1 MKDDNIPAFPIPRF
15 YSDGSP
21 QIPDPDNSGLT
32 LRDWFATFAP
42 RPERAMIEMHM
53 KFDQNR
59 NPHNDSHKPPL
70 RSKTEIIAC
79 LRYEYADAMIRARS
93 RNTK

>member
-1 MKDDNIPAFPIPRF
+1 MKDEPAFPQP
-15 YSDGSP
+15 YHPQDG
-21 QIPDPDNSGLT
+21 INALNDKGVT

-53 KFDQNR
+53 KLDQQR

-70 RSKTEIIAC
+70 RSKTEIVAY
-79 LRYEYADAMIRARS
+79 LRYEYADAMIRARDS
-93 RNTK
+93 NRK